1 MGKLVM
7 LVLLLMMMTL
17 LLLVT
22 LVLAAAAPVV
32 AGARGSS
39 VPSSLWRRENLLQ
52 LFVPRRQANSSR

>member
-1 MGKLVM
+1 MGKLVT
-7 LVLLLMMMTL
+7 LVLLLMMTL

-22 LVLAAAAPVV
+22 LVLAVAAPVV